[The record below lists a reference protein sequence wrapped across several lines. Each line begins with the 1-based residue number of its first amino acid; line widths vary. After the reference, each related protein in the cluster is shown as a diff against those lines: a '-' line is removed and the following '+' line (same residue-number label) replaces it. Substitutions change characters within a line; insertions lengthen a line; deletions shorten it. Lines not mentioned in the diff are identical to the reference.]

1 MVKETDF
8 LIFKGLDDATLA
20 KLVSISVKNNCRNG
34 EIVFYEKDEPKYMYL
49 LVSGGIRVYKTT
61 PKGQE
66 IVLHD
71 MYAPSLVGEMAN
83 FENMPF
89 PATAKAIMD
98 SEVIK
103 IDFEKFSSDVLSDKA
118 AALLI
123 IKSLSGKLKW
133 LEGFIDKEFTKTA
146 EAKVAMLIVES
157 PEIFKLTK
165 HNNVAKILNI
175 TPETLSRTLTK
186 LKNDEI
192 ISIDG
197 KKICVINELALKK
210 IYENEWV

>member
-1 MVKETDF
+1 MVKESDF
-8 LIFKGLDDATLA
+8 FIFKGLDDAMLA
-20 KLVSISVKNNCRNG
+20 KLASISVKNSCQNG
-34 EIVFYEKDEPKYMYL
+34 EIVFYEKDEPKYLYL

-66 IVLHD
+66 IILHD
-71 MYAPSLVGEMAN
+71 IYAPSLVAEMAN
-83 FENMPF
+83 FENIPF
-89 PATAKAIMD
+89 PATAKTIMD
-98 SEVIK
+98 SEVVK
-103 IDFEKFSSDVLSDKA
+103 IDFEKFSSELLSNKA
-118 AALLI
+118 VALII
-123 IKSLSGKLKW
+123 IKSLSGKIKW

-165 HNNVAKILNI
+165 HNNIAKILNI

-192 ISIDG
+192 ISIDE
-197 KKICVINELALKK
+197 KKICVRNDTALRK